1 MFLVFVGDIMNRP
14 SKKVTR
20 KPDPAPAAEAAGAT
34 LADEVSELARVL
46 REFDL
51 SEIEV
56 DRDGTR
62 LRVKREVAVIH
73 AVGHAGPVVAPP
85 VVHAPVVPVPV
96 PAPAAPAAAT
106 AHAPAP
112 AAAAP
117 AHPAVYITSP
127 FVGTFY
133 RSPSPE
139 SPAFVDVGARVRKG
153 QVLCI
158 IEAMKLMNEI
168 EAEVDGTIVAVM
180 AENGQPVEYGEP
192 LFQIRP

>member
-1 MFLVFVGDIMNRP
+1 MKAHKKAAPRP
-14 SKKVTR
+14 PS
-20 KPDPAPAAEAAGAT
+20 AAASAIT
-34 LADEVSELARVL
+34 DELTELARVL

-56 DRDGTR
+56 DMGGRRLKLRRDASV
-62 LRVKREVAVIH
+62 LPAVAQ
-73 AVGHAGPVVAPP
+73 
-85 VVHAPVVPVPV
+85 HAP
-96 PAPAAPAAAT
+96 AQKQPAAP
-106 AHAPAP
+106 P
-112 AAAAP
+112 AAPVAAEPPREPAAP

-133 RSPSPE
+133 RQPSPDA
-139 SPAFVDVGARVRKG
+139 PAFVDIGARVRKG

-168 EAEVDGTIVAVM
+168 EAEVDGTIVAVL